1 MTLITDLT
9 SRPTTDGT
17 EEYVVNVGATDYK
30 VTGAAIVAGVV
41 TDLSS
46 YITSNNIAV
55 AALTADKLNLAGGTM
70 TGDIV
75 LAGAPTTGLH
85 PTTKTYVDTALALK
99 ADATGAILDATATGV
114 TASDTTESTALAT
127 TAYVGNKIEY
137 DVLKKTVV
145 NTATKVLVYADRGTI
160 NVTRTTTGTCTITLP
175 DSTSL
180 TSADRTEFYI
190 VDAGNNAETYNIIIN
205 TAGADTL
212 LGGSTTMSITSD
224 GSSVLLYVSGT
235 EWIIKDKVI
244 EGTDTVAGSNRL
256 ATNAEALALSNTTA
270 VITPILLGDVLD
282 QEIYNASIISTAS
295 KVLAEAD
302 SKVWYVTRTS
312 AGTCAITLPDASS
325 LTTPARFTPEIWDV
339 ETAGTNA
346 ITITPAAGTID
357 GAASVTI
364 DIDKAGLKVINDG
377 TNYFTIANTQRAS
390 GSISGTSNKLAKFNS
405 AGTGVEDSLIL
416 DDGDQL
422 GFNSAVDF
430 TSMAMMT
437 NASFARTLKITQ
449 TGTTATQYAADFSV
463 TGAGG
468 SNIALGL
475 SSSGA
480 TLVNTALSI
489 SESIAGA
496 GYVGT
501 NYNYTGAGGSVYTK
515 GTVIA
520 STCTTGAVTGHEV
533 NLTGA
538 ATTNTGMSISATGAG
553 TNTSLKIT
561 NGDIDV
567 GTNAIDI
574 ILDTTTGTK
583 IGTATS
589 QKLAFYGATP
599 IVQPLVGTDLG
610 TILSDLGLRPAGG
623 ATLSNILVNG
633 TLTIQD
639 GLQAS
644 GYVLTSDATGITS
657 WQENNSGFSHYLGED
672 FDGGIIYHLWKDS
685 LGVEHGLI
693 VSKTEQ
699 LTTTWQAVG
708 TLVNADRSEDGAYNT
723 ALMTLSDAET
733 YVTGLGAGWYLPS
746 IDELNLLWDNRFNAN
761 KALRAGGDTL
771 LSISANYWSSTEA
784 STTNAYNFTF
794 GNGNAGSNLK
804 SNTYSVRAVRAF

>member
-9 SRPTTDGT
+9 LRPTTDGT

-30 VTGAAIVAGVV
+30 VTGTAIVAGVV

-114 TASDTTESTALAT
+114 TASNTTESTALAT

-244 EGTDTVAGSNRL
+244 EGTDTVAGANRL
-256 ATNAEALALSNTTA
+256 ATNAEALALVNTTA
-270 VITPILLGDVLD
+270 VITPRLLGNVLD

-339 ETAGTNA
+339 ETAGTNE

-364 DIDKAGLKVINDG
+364 DIDKAGLKIINDG

-390 GSISGTSNKLAKFNS
+390 ENRLSVSPT
-405 AGTGVEDSLIL
+405 TGI
-416 DDGDQL
+416 G
-422 GFNSAVDF
+422 
-430 TSMAMMT
+430 
-437 NASFARTLKITQ
+437 
-449 TGTTATQYAADFSV
+449 YAN
-463 TGAGG
+463 GAGG
-468 SNIALGL
+468 NITQLTDRTTGVTLGKVTGQITTNTASL
-475 SSSGA
+475 AAGAAATFTVTNDFITEQDVVILNIQSGA
-480 TLVNTALSI
+480 TTVQTNVRVTAV
-489 SESIAGA
+489 A
-496 GYVGT
+496 
-501 NYNYTGAGGSVYTK
+501 
-515 GTVIA
+515 
-520 STCTTGAVTGHEV
+520 
-533 NLTGA
+533 
-538 ATTNTGMSISATGAG
+538 
-553 TNTSLKIT
+553 
-561 NGDIDV
+561 
-567 GTNAIDI
+567 
-574 ILDTTTGTK
+574 
-583 IGTATS
+583 
-589 QKLAFYGATP
+589 
-599 IVQPLVGTDLG
+599 LG
-610 TILSDLGLRPAGG
+610 TF
-623 ATLSNILVNG
+623 NITV
-633 TLTIQD
+633 
-639 GLQAS
+639 
-644 GYVLTSDATGITS
+644 
-657 WQENNSGFSHYLGED
+657 ENNHPSTAEVGA
-672 FDGGIIYHLWKDS
+672 II
-685 LGVEHGLI
+685 I
-693 VSKTEQ
+693 NF
-699 LTTTWQAVG
+699 A
-708 TLVNADRSEDGAYNT
+708 
-723 ALMTLSDAET
+723 
-733 YVTGLGAGWYLPS
+733 
-746 IDELNLLWDNRFNAN
+746 II
-761 KALRAGGDTL
+761 RATRG
-771 LSISANYWSSTEA
+771 
-784 STTNAYNFTF
+784 
-794 GNGNAGSNLK
+794 
-804 SNTYSVRAVRAF
+804 